1 MLPLF
6 PGQSR
11 ATGIVGALCKGIAIG
26 RHVVR
31 HNPKRSFERREK
43 IAYFTNQ
50 LDHGGAHGWIGHFDR
65 NKRAE
70 QLEFALLELW
80 LQDFGV
86 GWEKTVGA
94 ELGAGI
100 PRFCHFIEHLFVRLV
115 PGGAGIIENAPAVG
129 SAGEQKTLVDAAH
142 ELPLIVNFVATVL
155 SAFYRTKS

>member
-11 ATGIVGALCKGIAIG
+11 ATRMVGAPCVVIAFG
-26 RHVVR
+26 RHVAR
-31 HNPKRSFERREK
+31 HNQKRSFERREK
-43 IAYFTNQ
+43 IAHFTKALNP
-50 LDHGGAHGWIGHFDR
+50 GGARGWIRHFDR

-100 PRFCHFIEHLFVRLV
+100 PRFCHFVEHLFVRLV
-115 PGGAGIIENAPAVG
+115 PGGAGIIEDAPAVG
-129 SAGEQKTLVDAAH
+129 GAGEQKTLVDAAH
-142 ELPLIVNFVATVL
+142 GFLCLWYE
-155 SAFYRTKS
+155 FYALFIRRN